1 MDVKELKML
10 FPLQQVCNLSSQIN
24 KSHLASMFLRLQQG
38 KLNYKLTNYSPETG
52 HVTISPP
59 ITAQYQSI
67 VHFCQNLWK
76 PGTME
81 KYVLILLSRITSV
94 WK

>member
-1 MDVKELKML
+1 MAKGSVSLAIELPESKLLNIKCSPGGAPDSNNL
-10 FPLQQVCNLSSQIN
+10 FTLVRI
-24 KSHLASMFLRLQQG
+24 
-38 KLNYKLTNYSPETG
+38 YVLTNYSPETG

-67 VHFCQNLWK
+67 VHFCQNLWE

-81 KYVLILLSRITSV
+81 KCVLILLSWITSV